1 MLDASR
7 QANELADIQS
17 RLLFIKIGLLMIL
30 VLLGLRLWQLQI
42 RDGIHYQELARDN
55 RTRSIIL
62 EPARGLLY
70 DRNGQLLANNI
81 PSFQLYVSLEDVPDR
96 EDLITQLPKFVEIDE
111 ETVSNKLSKKGR
123 RGRVKIK
130 GNVTLKEA
138 AIVESHRL
146 DLPGVLIQPEYQ
158 RHYPLGTY
166 ASHVIGYVGEISE
179 AQLKDPENAK
189 LQPGRIIGQF
199 GVERTF
205 DEALLGEPGEEI
217 IEVDALGYPKRSLS
231 VNRPVAGDDFYLTLD
246 IRLQQLADDLLG
258 EESGAIVALD
268 PWNGDILA
276 LASRPGF
283 NPNDLSGGISQ
294 KEWSLLTQDA
304 RHPLTNRAIQG
315 QYPPGSTFKIVMASA
330 LLDTQTLGAQDTVSC
345 HGVFPFGRRHY
356 RDWKKGGHGTVDLKK
371 ALAESCDVYF
381 YKAGNQ
387 LGIDLIARY
396 SRQFGLGEKT
406 GIPLPSERSGLVPSP
421 AWKTK
426 AKGEP
431 WYPGETI
438 SLSIGQGYLT
448 TTPLQMARVAAVIAT
463 NGKLAQPRLVKAS
476 RLRST
481 GDIKEHPESPVRQL
495 AIPSHIFSTIKEGL
509 ATVVTDGTGKRAKSD
524 VVTIAGKTGTAQV
537 IALKIDPQ
545 ESEVIPKAHQDH
557 AWFVAFAP
565 VEQPRIAVAVLVE
578 HMGHGGSAAAP
589 LAKTLIEAY
598 MHFHELQQ
606 PSQTLHSLSTT
617 NNGTRG

>member
-1 MLDASR
+1 MLDSSR

-42 RDGIHYQELARDN
+42 RDGPHYQELARDN
-55 RTRSIIL
+55 RTRTVAL

-70 DRNGQLLANNI
+70 DRNGLLLANNI

-96 EDLITQLPKFVEIDE
+96 DHLISQLPRFIEIDE
-111 ETVSNKLSKKGR
+111 ESLAGKLAKKGR
-123 RGRVKIK
+123 RERVKIK

-146 DLPGVLIQPEYQ
+146 DLPGVFIQPEYQ

-179 AQLKDPENAK
+179 TQLKDPEYAD
-189 LQPGRIIGQF
+189 LQAGRIIGQF

-205 DEALLGEPGEEI
+205 DEELLGEPGQEI

-231 VNRPVAGDDFYLTLD
+231 VNRPIAGDDFYLTLD

-258 EESGAIVALD
+258 EESGSIVALD

-294 KEWSLLTQDA
+294 KEWNQLLQDS

-330 LLDTQTLGAQDTVSC
+330 LLDTQTMGAQDSMSC
-345 HGVFPFGRRHY
+345 NGVFPFGKRQF
-356 RDWKKGGHGTVDLKK
+356 RDLKKWGHGTVDLKK

-387 LGIDLIARY
+387 LGIDSIARY

-421 AWKTK
+421 EWKTK

-438 SLSIGQGYLT
+438 SISIGQGYLT
-448 TTPLQMARVAAVIAT
+448 ATPLQMARVAGVVAT
-463 NGKLAQPRLVKAS
+463 KGKLAQPRLIKAR
-476 RLRST
+476 RLRAT
-481 GDIKEHPESPVRQL
+481 GNMQEYPDSPIRQL
-495 AIPSHIFSTIKEGL
+495 PIPAHIFSTIQEGL
-509 ATVVTDGTGKRAKSD
+509 AAVVTEGTAKRAQSEL
-524 VVTIAGKTGTAQV
+524 VSIAGKTGTAQV
-537 IALKIDPQ
+537 VALKIDPQ
-545 ESEVIPKAHQDH
+545 EDVPKKHQDH

-565 VEQPRIAVAVLVE
+565 VEHPKIAVAVLVE

-589 LAKTLIEAY
+589 LAKTLIEAF
-598 MHFHELQQ
+598 MHFHEPQR
-606 PSQTLHSLSTT
+606 PSTPRQSSLD
-617 NNGTRG
+617 NAQLFG

>member
-1 MLDASR
+1 MLDTSR

-42 RDGIHYQELARDN
+42 RDGLHYQELARDN
-55 RTRSIIL
+55 RTRSIVL

-70 DRNGQLLANNI
+70 DRNGLLLANNI

-96 EDLITQLPKFVEIDE
+96 NHLITQLPKFVEIE
-111 ETVSNKLSKKGR
+111 EEVLAGKLAKKGR

-138 AIVESHRL
+138 ALVESHRL

-179 AQLKDPENAK
+179 TQLKDPEYAD
-189 LQPGRIIGQF
+189 LQAGRIIGQF

-205 DEALLGEPGEEI
+205 DEDLLGEPGEEM

-231 VNRPVAGDDFYLTLD
+231 VNRPIAGDDFYLTLD
-246 IRLQQLADDLLG
+246 IHLQQLADDLLG

-276 LASRPGF
+276 LASRPAF

-294 KEWSLLTQDA
+294 KEWNHLLQDS

-330 LLDTQTLGAQDTVSC
+330 LLDTQMMSPQDTMSC
-345 HGVFPFGRRHY
+345 HGFFPFGKRQF
-356 RDWKKGGHGTVDLKK
+356 RDWKKYGHGSVDLKK

-387 LGIDLIARY
+387 LGIDSIARY

-406 GIPLPSERSGLVPSP
+406 GIPLPSERSGLVPTP
-421 AWKTK
+421 QWKTK
-426 AKGEP
+426 VKGEP

-438 SLSIGQGYLT
+438 SIAIGQGYLT
-448 TTPLQMARVAAVIAT
+448 ATPLQMARVAGVVAT
-463 NGKLAQPRLVKAS
+463 NGKLAQPRLIKAR
-476 RLRST
+476 RLRAT
-481 GDIKEHPESPVRQL
+481 GDIREYPDSPVRQL
-495 AIPSHIFSTIKEGL
+495 PIPTHIFSTIKEGL
-509 ATVVTDGTGKRAKSD
+509 AAVVTEGTAKRAQSEL
-524 VVTIAGKTGTAQV
+524 VTIAGKTGTAQV
-537 IALKIDPQ
+537 IALKTDPQ
-545 ESEVIPKAHQDH
+545 EEVPKKYQDH

-565 VEQPRIAVAVLVE
+565 VKHPRIAVAVLVE

-589 LAKTLIEAY
+589 LAKTLIEAF
-598 MHFHELQQ
+598 MHFNESPH
-606 PSQTLHSLSTT
+606 LSTVPQSPLSSKP
-617 NNGTRG
+617 GTLG

>member
-1 MLDASR
+1 M
-7 QANELADIQS
+7 
-17 RLLFIKIGLLMIL
+17 
-30 VLLGLRLWQLQI
+30 
-42 RDGIHYQELARDN
+42 
-55 RTRSIIL
+55 
-62 EPARGLLY
+62 
-70 DRNGQLLANNI
+70 
-81 PSFQLYVSLEDVPDR
+81 
-96 EDLITQLPKFVEIDE
+96 
-111 ETVSNKLSKKGR
+111 
-123 RGRVKIK
+123 
-130 GNVTLKEA
+130 
-138 AIVESHRL
+138 ESHRL

-179 AQLKDPENAK
+179 AQLKNPEYAE
-189 LQPGRIIGQF
+189 LQAGRIIGQF

-205 DEALLGEPGEEI
+205 DDDLLGEPGEEM

-231 VNRPVAGDDFYLTLD
+231 VNRPIAGDDFYLTLD

-276 LASRPGF
+276 LASRPAF
-283 NPNDLSGGISQ
+283 DPNDLSGGITQ
-294 KEWSLLTQDA
+294 KEWNHLLQDS

-330 LLDTQTLGAQDTVSC
+330 LLDTQTMTPQDTISC
-345 HGVFPFGRRHY
+345 HGSFPFGKRQY
-356 RDWKKGGHGTVDLKK
+356 RDWKKWGHGTVNLKK

-387 LGIDLIARY
+387 LGIDSIARY
-396 SRQFGLGEKT
+396 SRQFGLGDKT

-421 AWKTK
+421 EWKSK

-448 TTPLQMARVAAVIAT
+448 ATPLQMARVAGVVAT
-463 NGKLAQPRLVKAS
+463 NGKLAHPRLVKAR
-476 RLRST
+476 RLRAT
-481 GDIKEHPESPVRQL
+481 GNIEENLESPARQL
-495 AIPSHIFSTIKEGL
+495 PIPAAIFSTIKEGL
-509 ATVVTDGTGKRAKSD
+509 AAVVTDGTAKRAQSEL
-524 VVTIAGKTGTAQV
+524 VTIAGKTGTAQV
-537 IALKIDPQ
+537 IALKTDPQ
-545 ESEVIPKAHQDH
+545 EDVPKEHQDH

-565 VEQPRIAVAVLVE
+565 VEQPKIAVAVLVE

-589 LAKTLIEAY
+589 LAKTLIEAF
-598 MHFHELQQ
+598 MHFREAPQQ
-606 PSQTLHSLSTT
+606 ANIPHASGETEP
-617 NNGTRG
+617 RGGG

>member
-42 RDGIHYQELARDN
+42 RDGLHYQDLARDN

-70 DRNGQLLANNI
+70 DRNGLLLANNI

-96 EDLITQLPKFVEIDE
+96 NLLIAQLPKFVEIE
-111 ETVSNKLSKKGR
+111 EEVLAGKLAKKGR

-138 AIVESHRL
+138 ALVESHRL

-179 AQLKDPENAK
+179 TQLKDPEYAD
-189 LQPGRIIGQF
+189 LQAGRIIGQF

-205 DEALLGEPGEEI
+205 DEDLLGEPGEEM

-258 EESGAIVALD
+258 EEAGAIVALD

-276 LASRPGF
+276 LSSRPAF

-294 KEWSLLTQDA
+294 KEWNYLLKDP

-330 LLDTQTLGAQDTVSC
+330 LLDTQMMSPQDTISC
-345 HGVFPFGRRHY
+345 HGVFSFGKRQF
-356 RDWKKGGHGTVDLKK
+356 RDWKKSGHGSVDLKK

-387 LGIDLIARY
+387 LGIDSIARY

-421 AWKTK
+421 QWKTK
-426 AKGEP
+426 FKGEP

-438 SLSIGQGYLT
+438 SIAIGQGYLT
-448 TTPLQMARVAAVIAT
+448 ATPLQMARVAGVVAT
-463 NGKLAQPRLVKAS
+463 NGKLAQPRLVKAR
-476 RLRST
+476 RLRAT
-481 GDIKEHPESPVRQL
+481 GDIREHPASPVRQL
-495 AIPSHIFSTIKEGL
+495 PIPTHIFSTIKASL
-509 ATVVTDGTGKRAKSD
+509 AAVVTEGTAKRAQSEL
-524 VVTIAGKTGTAQV
+524 VTIAGKTGTAQV
-537 IALKIDPQ
+537 IALKTDPQ
-545 ESEVIPKAHQDH
+545 EEVPKKYQDH

-565 VEQPRIAVAVLVE
+565 VEHPRIAVAVLVE

-589 LAKTLIEAY
+589 LAKTLIEAF
-598 MHFHELQQ
+598 MHFNDSPQSSTFPQ
-606 PSQTLHSLSTT
+606 SPLSSKP
-617 NNGTRG
+617 GPLG